1 MLKTHSQPDINN
13 NKIKFNINDENEMQN
28 NQLKKRK
35 LINYTD
41 YLKLKEAYISYQEK
55 NKKTKEENDK
65 LNNLLS
71 SYQQEISKFN
81 DFKKNIYN
89 SFEIMQKKLNEL
101 FQENKLLNF
110 TNNENTKKFN
120 DIINELNSEIRQ
132 YQLELSEKS
141 IEIQKLKN
149 IIEENNKNKN
159 EDFLYIKENEIKEKE
174 NFIINKEMEIQNK
187 EKNLNNKEMKI
198 KEKENLL
205 KLEENELKKEMK
217 RNEEIYQKL
226 NEEINMKEKKI
237 IIENNK
243 INENKISI
251 NETIEKL
258 KIKELHLNN
267 ELTKIK
273 SFKENWKNFIL
284 KREIKIEYKQI
295 KKHKIKYLIE
305 SKDKFEIIRKENIKN
320 IEINFNS
327 KEPQI
332 YTFNNNNKNTKLSK
346 INHVLMDNYLNTIKI
361 GYNESN
367 DIISGSLEEID
378 FLDNECEPI
387 PSFLLCLQKE
397 KE

>member
-81 DFKKNIYN
+81 YYKKNIYN

-174 NFIINKEMEIQNK
+174 NIIKNKEMEMQNK
-187 EKNLNNKEMKI
+187 EKNLNIKEMKI

-217 RNEEIYQKL
+217 RNEELYQKL

-237 IIENNK
+237 K
-243 INENKISI
+243 
-251 NETIEKL
+251 
-258 KIKELHLNN
+258 
-267 ELTKIK
+267 
-273 SFKENWKNFIL
+273 
-284 KREIKIEYKQI
+284 
-295 KKHKIKYLIE
+295 
-305 SKDKFEIIRKENIKN
+305 
-320 IEINFNS
+320 
-327 KEPQI
+327 
-332 YTFNNNNKNTKLSK
+332 
-346 INHVLMDNYLNTIKI
+346 
-361 GYNESN
+361 
-367 DIISGSLEEID
+367 
-378 FLDNECEPI
+378 
-387 PSFLLCLQKE
+387 
-397 KE
+397 